1 LALVIGVGHGMT
13 MVLVLS
19 ELSTQK
25 YHKSIQ
31 LKNKTH
37 LFIDE
42 RDFTA
47 VQTALFYAKF

>member
-1 LALVIGVGHGMT
+1 MI
-13 MVLVLS
+13 LVLS

-25 YHKSIQ
+25 YQNSPQ

-42 RDFTA
+42 KSFLP
-47 VQTALFYAKF
+47 V